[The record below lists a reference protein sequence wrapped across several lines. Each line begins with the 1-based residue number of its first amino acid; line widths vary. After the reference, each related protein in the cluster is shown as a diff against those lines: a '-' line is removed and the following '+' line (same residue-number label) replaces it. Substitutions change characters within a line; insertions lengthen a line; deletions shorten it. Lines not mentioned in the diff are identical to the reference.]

1 MNLYL
6 NAVIDIMLVDI
17 TVKNFGPFYDEAR
30 LSLQRT
36 SLDGHEDNLLMD
48 DAIGEE
54 LLSSAV
60 IFGPNSSGKSYMIRA
75 VEVLQNIVRAPLV
88 ANVRI
93 PWYMPF
99 RLTRESMGEP
109 TCMRIRFTDA
119 GVLYDYSV
127 SFTDSIITKES
138 LYHYPQK
145 KRSKVFER
153 DGSEFTF
160 GRAVSKGMR
169 TIEHLT
175 SSNSTFISVAAQLNN
190 RVCSVAHRCIV
201 NDILV
206 IGSNPSAL
214 MGAVIDRMNS
224 DQRVKERIIRAMRI
238 ADLGIDDIVGYVNR
252 KKVTELGNEIPPQMV
267 GLMMLSGSTEVIDT
281 RLHLRHG
288 FSDVDVPP
296 ERLIFPYEIES
307 NGTMQMFC
315 LIGPIIDAL
324 EHGRTIFI
332 DEFGAFLHSDISRW
346 MIGQFKRCSNPN
358 GAQIVVNTHDQ
369 MLMDLDLLR
378 RDQIVFTQKDD
389 RTGRSEIYALSD
401 FNETRANMDV
411 RKNYSIGRFGALPS
425 ISSDNIVM

>member
-1 MNLYL
+1 
-6 NAVIDIMLVDI
+6 MLVDI

-36 SLDGHEDNLLMD
+36 SLDGHDENLLMD

-54 LLSSAV
+54 LLCSAV

-75 VEVLQNIVRAPLV
+75 VEILQNIVRAPLV
-88 ANVRI
+88 ANMKI
-93 PWYMPF
+93 PWYVPF
-99 RLTRESMGEP
+99 RLTKDSMNEP
-109 TCMRIRFTDA
+109 TDMRIRFTDD

-153 DGSEFTF
+153 DGSTFTF

-169 TIEHLT
+169 TIEHFT
-175 SSNSTFISVAAQLNN
+175 SPNSTFLSVAARLNN
-190 RVCSVAHRCIV
+190 KVCSIAHRCII

-214 MGAVIDRMNS
+214 MTAVIDRMNS
-224 DQRVKERIIRAMRI
+224 DRNVKERLIRAMKI
-238 ADLGIDDIVGYVNR
+238 ADLGIDDIIGSVNK
-252 KKVTELGNEIPPQMV
+252 KKVTELGNDIPPQMV
-267 GLMMLSGSTEVIDT
+267 GLMMLSGNTEVIDT
-281 RLHLRHG
+281 RLYMRHG
-288 FSDVDVPP
+288 FSDVDVPS
-296 ERLIFPYEIES
+296 ERLDFPYEIES
-307 NGTMQMFC
+307 NGTMQLFC

-324 EHGRTIFI
+324 EYGRTIFI

-346 MIGQFKRCSNPN
+346 IIGQFKRTSNPKD
-358 GAQIVVNTHDQ
+358 AQIVVNTHDQ

-378 RDQIVFTQKDD
+378 RDQIVFTQKND

-411 RKNYSIGRFGALPS
+411 RKNYSLGRFGALPS
-425 ISSDNIVM
+425 ISSDDLLMKE